1 MRRCLAGWRC
11 SVADS
16 ARRDAGAASLRE
28 IREKGRGIPHWML
41 PPPAVATKR
50 RRHGAQES
58 RTVGGAAGRVRRPSD
73 RRLRGGAP
81 SRSGDLCGP
90 SNGEDCRG
98 VAVAVVTGR
107 PGTGRIR
114 ERAWRICLVS
124 GVPVWKSGAPRVRD
138 CNACARR
145 LKGSAMN
152 ADRPLFPDPR
162 EAVPLGSYLDLALW
176 LLGRNPLVADL
187 AHRIPG
193 VVTTGPRAPRT
204 TPTRLAL
211 TIRARDRLSVA

>member
-1 MRRCLAGWRC
+1 MGGAP
-11 SVADS
+11 S
-16 ARRDAGAASLRE
+16 AILIWSM
-28 IREKGRGIPHWML
+28 GIPHWML
-41 PPPAVATKR
+41 PLPATKR

-107 PGTGRIR
+107 PGTGTHPRAGLANLPR
-114 ERAWRICLVS
+114 QRCPGLEVWGSTSPRLQRLRSSPERLRHERRPAAIPRSTRS
-124 GVPVWKSGAPRVRD
+124 GT
-138 CNACARR
+138 ARLLSR
-145 LKGSAMN
+145 S
-152 ADRPLFPDPR
+152 R
-162 EAVPLGSYLDLALW
+162 LW

-204 TPTRLAL
+204 TR
-211 TIRARDRLSVA
+211 RG